1 VQLCGLLVRRSL
13 TLSARAAGAQHKAKT
28 DQMHGGAAAVRVL
41 CKVGG
46 RFEVLTVINRVMTAA
61 SIGASRGGGYAR
73 YLESKTVTPERG
85 DYYLTPDGEMAQ
97 APGRWLAD
105 AETLDRLGIVAGKPL
120 DGADFIALMEGRHP
134 GTGSWLRP
142 EGAGGGRGGGIDV
155 TFSAPKSVS
164 TVWALGDPWQREQ
177 IEQAHG
183 RAVEQT
189 IHHLREQVP
198 VVRRRYSGQV
208 VEEQAKDVIATEY
221 RHTTAR
227 GVSGAQAPDP
237 QLHSH
242 VVITG
247 AVRDDD
253 RIVAVAS
260 RPIFRSARELGAFYR
275 SALADELVR
284 DGYAIEQGTGK
295 DGRYFEIAG
304 VPRELCEAFSGRSRE
319 VARAAER
326 FRARYGRAPERGE
339 LRNLALEN
347 RRAKELTTRS
357 DLQRVWTETGRDH
370 GFGPDEAVRL
380 IGASERPAAERAI
393 EDRVE
398 AKLTEQHAVFEE
410 RDLRAVVLEQAAGEM
425 APDQAL
431 GIAREMVR
439 DRRVLTLEGGRM
451 TTLAVRAQEQ
461 AIERRT
467 TQLAQPTDR
476 DVGEIARD
484 NAVREVAE
492 RIGGPLSPEQH
503 DALAVLT
510 GPERAAV
517 LVGPAGTGK
526 GVVIDAAARA
536 EQHAGRETIGVAV
549 SGSTAE
555 RLGTDSPALAGRT
568 LTLDAL
574 VARANTGAIHV
585 GRDTTVILDE
595 AGMVDH
601 KRLDALTG
609 LVERSGAKLVTVGD
623 GKQLPSIG
631 PGGMFDRLTGHA
643 PTVELADIH
652 RTEDP
657 AEQRAWQALR
667 AGEPER
673 AMAHYAS
680 RGQLHLSDTRDQAAE
695 QAVQTW
701 AALTEGRDVREVALI
716 ADAANTEIDRLN
728 ARAQHLRAQR
738 GELGHHETP
747 LPGVHYGLREGD
759 LIAFTTQH
767 RPPGQPRVENGTRGQ
782 VSAIHERGVTVTL
795 DGSQRNVQLAH
806 GDLDSLRLAYAQ
818 HVYRQQGATVER
830 SVVLTGGWQTSKET
844 AYVEATRARH
854 GTDWF
859 IARDDLGNEGQD
871 PQRIAQ
877 LAQRMRGSRAQTPSL
892 AHPELPDPDYGP
904 GFHRPIAPSR
914 RSRIPG
920 IARAINRISQPSRT
934 QERTR

>member
-1 VQLCGLLVRRSL
+1 MHG
-13 TLSARAAGAQHKAKT
+13 RAA
-28 DQMHGGAAAVRVL
+28 VLRSL

-46 RFEVLTVINRVMTAA
+46 RFEVLAVINRVMTAA

-73 YLESKTVTPERG
+73 YLESKTVEPERG

-105 AETLDRLGIVAGKPL
+105 AETLERLGVEAEGPV
-120 DGADFIALMEGRHP
+120 DGAHFIALMEGRHP
-134 GTGSWLRP
+134 GNGGWLRP

-164 TVWALGDPWQREQ
+164 TVWALGDPWQRKQ
-177 IEQAHG
+177 IERAHG
-183 RAVEQT
+183 RAIERTVFY
-189 IHHLREQVP
+189 LRERVP

-208 VEEQAKDVIATEY
+208 VEEHAKDVIATEY

-247 AVRDDD
+247 AVREDD

-275 SALADELVR
+275 SALADELIR
-284 DGYAIEQGTGK
+284 EGYAIEQGAGK

-347 RRAKELTTRS
+347 RRSKELTTRS
-357 DLQRVWTETGRDH
+357 DLQRVWDGTGR
-370 GFGPDEAVRL
+370 GYSFGPDEAVHL
-380 IGASERPAAERAI
+380 IGASERPTAERAI

-425 APDQAL
+425 GPDQAL
-431 GIAREMVR
+431 GIAREMIR

-461 AIERRT
+461 AIERRA
-467 TQLAQPTDR
+467 TQLARPTGR
-476 DVGEIARD
+476 DVGETARD
-484 NAVREVAE
+484 NAAREVAE
-492 RIGGPLSPEQH
+492 RIGGSLSPEQH
-503 DALAVLT
+503 HALEVLT

-517 LVGPAGTGK
+517 LVGPAGSGK

-536 EQHAGRETIGVAV
+536 EQHAGRETLGVAV

-555 RLGTDSPALAGRT
+555 RLGADSAALAGRT

-574 VARANTGAIHV
+574 VARANTGTIHV

-601 KRLDALTG
+601 KRLDALTE
-609 LVERSGAKLVTVGD
+609 LVERSGSKLIAVGD

-631 PGGMFDRLTGHA
+631 PGGMFDRLAAHA
-643 PTVELADIH
+643 PTAELTDIH
-652 RTEDP
+652 RTKDP
-657 AEQRAWQALR
+657 NERRAWQALR

-680 RGQLHLSDTRDQAAE
+680 RGRLHLSDTRDQAAE

-701 AALTEGRDVREVALI
+701 AALTEGHDVREVALI

-728 ARAQHLRAQR
+728 ARAQHLRVER
-738 GELGHHETP
+738 GELGHHEIP
-747 LPGVHYGLREGD
+747 MPGVHYGLREGD
-759 LIAFTTQH
+759 LIAFTAQQ
-767 RPPGQPRVENGTRGQ
+767 RPPGQRRVENGTRGQ
-782 VSAIHERGVTVTL
+782 ISTIQEQGVTVTL
-795 DGSQRNVQLAH
+795 DGSQRKIQLASEH
-806 GDLDSLRLAYAQ
+806 LDSLRLAYAQ

-859 IARDDLGNEGQD
+859 IARDDLGTEGQD
-871 PQRIAQ
+871 AARITR
-877 LAQRMRGSRAQTPSL
+877 LAQKMCNSRAQAPSL
-892 AHPELPDPDYGP
+892 AHPERPDSGWEPTRDP
-904 GFHRPIAPSR
+904 LRLRSALSPTRWLTRIPSR
-914 RSRIPG
+914 DTPG
-920 IARAINRISQPSRT
+920 HSVGRGR
-934 QERTR
+934 

>member
-1 VQLCGLLVRRSL
+1 
-13 TLSARAAGAQHKAKT
+13 
-28 DQMHGGAAAVRVL
+28 MHGCAVAVQF
-41 CKVGG
+41 VG
-46 RFEVLTVINRVMTAA
+46 RFGPLTVITYVMTAA
-61 SIGASRGGGYAR
+61 SIGGARGGGYAR
-73 YLESKTVTPERG
+73 YLESKTVQPERG

-97 APGRWLAD
+97 APGRWLSD
-105 AETLDRLGIVAGKPL
+105 AGTLDRLGVQAGEPV

-134 GTGSWLRP
+134 GTGRWLRP

-183 RAVEQT
+183 RAVEHT
-189 IHHLREQVP
+189 ILYLRERVP

-208 VEEQAKDVIATEY
+208 VEEHAKDVIATEY

-260 RPIFRSARELGAFYR
+260 RPIFRSAREMGAFYR
-275 SALADELVR
+275 SALADELTR
-284 DGYAIEQGTGK
+284 EGYAIEQGTGK

-304 VPRELCEAFSGRSRE
+304 VPRDLCEAFSGRSRE

-339 LRNLALEN
+339 LRDLALEN

-357 DLQRVWTETGRDH
+357 DLQRVWTQTAREH
-370 GFGPDEAVRL
+370 GFGPNVAVRL
-380 IGASERPAAERAI
+380 IGASERPATERAI

-425 APDQAL
+425 APDEAL
-431 GIAREMVR
+431 AVAREMVH

-451 TTLAVRAQEQ
+451 TTLAVRAQERT
-461 AIERRT
+461 IERRT
-467 TQLAQPTDR
+467 TQLAQPAGR
-476 DVGEIARD
+476 DVGEIARE

-503 DALAVLT
+503 HALEVLT

-526 GVVIDAAARA
+526 GVVIDAVARA
-536 EQHAGRETIGVAV
+536 EQYAGRETIGVAV

-555 RLGTDSPALAGRT
+555 RLGADSPALAGRT

-574 VARANTGAIHV
+574 VARANTGTVHV
-585 GRDTTVILDE
+585 RRDTTVILDE

-601 KRLDALTG
+601 KRLNALTE
-609 LVERSGAKLVTVGD
+609 LVKRSGAKLIAVGD

-631 PGGMFDRLTGHA
+631 PGGMFDRLANHA
-643 PTVELADIH
+643 PTAELADIH
-652 RTEDP
+652 RTKDP
-657 AEQRAWQALR
+657 AERRAWQALR

-673 AMAHYAS
+673 AMVHYAS
-680 RGQLHLSDTRDQAAE
+680 RGQLHLSDTRDEAAE

-701 AALTEGRDVREVALI
+701 AALTQGRDIREVALI
-716 ADAANTEIDRLN
+716 ADASNQEIDRLN
-728 ARAQHLRAQR
+728 ARAQHLRAER
-738 GELGHHETP
+738 GELGHHDVP

-782 VSAIHERGVTVTL
+782 VSTIHDQGVTIAL
-795 DGSQRNVQLAH
+795 DGSQRKVQLA
-806 GDLDSLRLAYAQ
+806 GEDLDSLRLAYAQ

-844 AYVEATRARH
+844 AYVEATRARQR
-854 GTDWF
+854 TDWF
-859 IARDDLGNEGQD
+859 IARDDLGTEGQAAALIT
-871 PQRIAQ
+871 R
-877 LAQRMRGSRAQTPSL
+877 LAQQMCNSRAQTPSL
-892 AHPELPDPDYGP
+892 AHPEQADPGWT
-904 GFHRPIAPSR
+904 PSR
-914 RSRIPG
+914 DPLRLRSALSPTRWLTPPTRNLD
-920 IARAINRISQPSRT
+920 RASDRGADRG
-934 QERTR
+934 R

>member
-1 VQLCGLLVRRSL
+1 MHG
-13 TLSARAAGAQHKAKT
+13 RAATQRA
-28 DQMHGGAAAVRVL
+28 L
-41 CKVGG
+41 CKVLG
-46 RFEVLTVINRVMTAA
+46 RFEVLAVINPVMTAA

-73 YLESKTVTPERG
+73 YLESKTVEPERG

-105 AETLDRLGIVAGKPL
+105 AETLDRLGVQADRPV

-134 GTGSWLRP
+134 GTGRWLRP

-208 VEEQAKDVIATEY
+208 VEEHAKDVIATEY

-242 VVITG
+242 VVVTG
-247 AVRDDD
+247 AVREDN

-260 RPIFRSARELGAFYR
+260 RPIFRCARELGAFYR
-275 SALADELVR
+275 SALAEELVR
-284 DGYAIEQGTGK
+284 EGYAIEQGTGK

-304 VPRELCEAFSGRSRE
+304 VPKELCEVFSGRSRE

-357 DLQRVWTETGRDH
+357 DLQRVWAQTGRGH

-380 IGASERPAAERAI
+380 IGASERPVADRAI

-398 AKLTEQHAVFEE
+398 MKLTEQHAVFEE
-410 RDLRAVVLEQAAGEM
+410 RDLRAVLLEQAAGEI

-431 GIAREMVR
+431 GIAREMVL

-451 TTLAVRAQEQ
+451 TTPAVRAQEQ
-461 AIERRT
+461 AIERRA
-467 TQLAQPTDR
+467 TQLAQPAGR
-476 DVGEIARD
+476 DVGGIAR
-484 NAVREVAE
+484 NHAAREVAE
-492 RIGGPLSPEQH
+492 RIGGPLNPEQH
-503 DALAVLT
+503 HALQVLT

-555 RLGTDSPALAGRT
+555 RLGADSPALAGQT
-568 LTLDAL
+568 LTLDSL
-574 VARANTGAIHV
+574 VARAKTGAIHV

-601 KRLDALTG
+601 KRLDALTE
-609 LVERSGAKLVTVGD
+609 LVERSGPKLIAVGD

-631 PGGMFDRLTGHA
+631 PGGMFDRLAGHA
-643 PTVELADIH
+643 PTAELADIH
-652 RTEDP
+652 RTKDP
-657 AEQRAWQALR
+657 ADQRAWQALR

-701 AALTEGRDVREVALI
+701 AALTQGRDIREVALI
-716 ADAANTEIDRLN
+716 ADASNQEIDRLN
-728 ARAQHLRAQR
+728 ARAQHLRAER
-738 GELGHHETP
+738 GELGHHDIA

-759 LIAFTTQH
+759 LIAFTAQH

-782 VSAIHERGVTVTL
+782 VSTIHERGVTIML
-795 DGSQRNVQLAH
+795 DGSKRKVQLADE
-806 GDLDSLRLAYAQ
+806 DLDSLRLAYAQ

-859 IARDDLGNEGQD
+859 IARDNLGTEGQD
-871 PQRIAQ
+871 PQRITR
-877 LAQRMRGSRAQTPSL
+877 LAQHMRSSRARTPSL
-892 AHPELPDPDYGP
+892 AYREMSDPRRDLGFELGLS
-904 GFHRPIAPSR
+904 RPLRLA
-914 RSRIPG
+914 RSLVQPTRSVD
-920 IARAINRISQPSRT
+920 RSVNRGR
-934 QERTR
+934 

>member
-1 VQLCGLLVRRSL
+1 MH
-13 TLSARAAGAQHKAKT
+13 APAGA
-28 DQMHGGAAAVRVL
+28 VRAL
-41 CKVGG
+41 CEFVG
-46 RFEVLTVINRVMTAA
+46 RFGVLTVITCVMTAA

-73 YLESKTVTPERG
+73 YLESKTVEPERG

-105 AETLDRLGIVAGKPL
+105 AETLESLGVQPGEPV
-120 DGADFIALMEGRHP
+120 DGVDFIALMEGRHP
-134 GTGSWLRP
+134 GTGRWLRP

-177 IEQAHG
+177 IEQAHA

-208 VEEQAKDVIATEY
+208 VEEHAKDVIATEY

-227 GVSGAQAPDP
+227 GVQGAQVPDP

-242 VVITG
+242 VVVTG
-247 AVRDDD
+247 AVREDD

-275 SALADELVR
+275 AALADELTR
-284 DGYAIEQGTGK
+284 EGYAIEQGTGK

-357 DLQRVWTETGRDH
+357 DLQRVWTKTARDH

-380 IGASERPAAERAI
+380 IGVSERPAAERAI

-410 RDLRAVVLEQAAGEM
+410 RDLRAVVLEQAAGEI

-431 GIAREMVR
+431 GIARAMVH

-467 TQLAQPTDR
+467 TQLAQPAGR
-476 DVGEIARD
+476 DVGDVARD
-484 NAVREVAE
+484 NAAREVAE
-492 RIGGPLSPEQH
+492 RIGGPLNPEQH
-503 DALAVLT
+503 HALEVLT

-517 LVGPAGTGK
+517 LIGPAGTGK

-536 EQHAGRETIGVAV
+536 EQHAGRETIGVSV

-555 RLGTDSPALAGRT
+555 RLGADSPALAGRT

-574 VARANTGAIHV
+574 VARANTGTIHV

-595 AGMVDH
+595 AGMVNH

-609 LVERSGAKLVTVGD
+609 LVERSGAKLIAVGD

-631 PGGMFDRLTGHA
+631 PGGMFDRLSDHA
-643 PTVELADIH
+643 PTAELTDIH
-652 RTEDP
+652 RTRDP
-657 AEQRAWQALR
+657 ADQRAWQALR

-695 QAVQTW
+695 HAVQTW
-701 AALTEGRDVREVALI
+701 ATLTEGRDIREVALI
-716 ADAANTEIDRLN
+716 ADASNQEIERLN
-728 ARAQHLRAQR
+728 ARAQYLRAER

-747 LPGVHYGLREGD
+747 LHGVHYGLREGD
-759 LIAFTTQH
+759 LIAFTRQH
-767 RPPGQPRVENGTRGQ
+767 HPHGQPRVENGTRGE
-782 VSAIHERGVTVTL
+782 VSAVHEQGVTVTL
-795 DGSQRNVQLAH
+795 DGSQRKIQIA
-806 GDLDSLRLAYAQ
+806 GEDLESLRLAYAQ

-854 GTDWF
+854 GTSWF
-859 IARDDLGNEGQD
+859 IARDDLGAEGQD
-871 PQRIAQ
+871 AVRITR
-877 LAQRMRGSRAQTPSL
+877 LAQQMCNSRAQTPSL
-892 AHPELPDPDYGP
+892 AHPERP
-904 GFHRPIAPSR
+904 GRGWTPSR
-914 RSRIPG
+914 DPLRLRPLLSPTRWLTRTPHRDTPDRSIGRG
-920 IARAINRISQPSRT
+920 R
-934 QERTR
+934 

>member
-1 VQLCGLLVRRSL
+1 
-13 TLSARAAGAQHKAKT
+13 
-28 DQMHGGAAAVRVL
+28 MHGRAVAQRAL
-41 CKVGG
+41 CEFRG
-46 RFEVLTVINRVMTAA
+46 RFGALRVITHVMTAA

-73 YLESKTVTPERG
+73 YLEGKTVEPERG

-105 AETLDRLGIVAGKPL
+105 VETLERLGIVAGEPV

-134 GTGSWLRP
+134 GTGGWLRP

-183 RAVEQT
+183 RAVEQA

-198 VVRRRYSGQV
+198 LVRRRYSGQV
-208 VEEQAKDVIATEY
+208 VEERAKDVIATEY

-227 GVSGAQAPDP
+227 GVSGAHAPDP

-260 RPIFRSARELGAFYR
+260 RPIFRNARELGAFYR

-304 VPRELCEAFSGRSRE
+304 VPRDLCEVFSGRSRE

-347 RRAKELTTRS
+347 RRSKELTTRS
-357 DLQRVWTETGRDH
+357 DLQRVWTQTARDH
-370 GFGPDEAVRL
+370 GFGPDEAVQL
-380 IGASERPAAERAI
+380 IGAIERPAAARAI

-431 GIAREMVR
+431 GIAREMIR

-467 TQLAQPTDR
+467 TQLAQPAGR
-476 DVGEIARD
+476 DVGEVARE
-484 NAVREVAE
+484 NAAREAAE

-503 DALAVLT
+503 HALEVIT

-526 GVVIDAAARA
+526 GVVIDAVARA
-536 EQHAGRETIGVAV
+536 EQYVGRETIGVAV

-555 RLGTDSPALAGRT
+555 RLGADSPALAGRT

-574 VARANTGAIHV
+574 VARANTGTVHV
-585 GRDTTVILDE
+585 RRDTTVILDE

-601 KRLDALTG
+601 KRLDALTE
-609 LVERSGAKLVTVGD
+609 LVERSGAKLIAVGD

-631 PGGMFDRLTGHA
+631 PGGMFDRLTFHA
-643 PTVELADIH
+643 PTAELADIH
-652 RTEDP
+652 RTKDP
-657 AEQRAWQALR
+657 TEQRAWQALR

-701 AALTEGRDVREVALI
+701 ATLTQGRDIREVALI
-716 ADAANTEIDRLN
+716 ADASNQEIDGLN
-728 ARAQHLRAQR
+728 ARAQHLRAER

-759 LIAFTTQH
+759 LIAFTAQH
-767 RPPGQPRVENGTRGQ
+767 RPPGQPRVENGTRGE
-782 VSAIHERGVTVTL
+782 VSAVHERGVTITL
-795 DGSQRNVQLAH
+795 DGSQRTVQLAGEH
-806 GDLDSLRLAYAQ
+806 LDSLRLAYAQ

-854 GTDWF
+854 GTSWF
-859 IARDDLGNEGQD
+859 IAREDLGEEGQD
-871 PQRIAQ
+871 AGRITR
-877 LAQRMRGSRAQTPSL
+877 LAQKMINSRAQTPSL
-892 AHPELPDPDYGP
+892 AYPERVDRGW
-904 GFHRPIAPSR
+904 APSR
-914 RSRIPG
+914 DPLRLRTLVSPTRWLTHTRHRNTPDRSVDRG
-920 IARAINRISQPSRT
+920 R
-934 QERTR
+934 

>member
-1 VQLCGLLVRRSL
+1 
-13 TLSARAAGAQHKAKT
+13 
-28 DQMHGGAAAVRVL
+28 MHGCAVAQRAL
-41 CKVGG
+41 CELLG
-46 RFEVLTVINRVMTAA
+46 RFGALRVITHVMTAA

-73 YLESKTVTPERG
+73 YLESKTVEPERG
-85 DYYLTPDGEMAQ
+85 DYYLTPDGEMTQ

-105 AETLDRLGIVAGKPL
+105 PETLERLGVQAGGPV

-134 GTGSWLRP
+134 GTGRWLRP
-142 EGAGGGRGGGIDV
+142 EGTGGGRGGGIDV

-189 IHHLREQVP
+189 IHHLREEVP

-208 VEEQAKDVIATEY
+208 VEQNAKDVIATEY

-227 GVSGAQAPDP
+227 GVQGAQAPDP

-275 SALADELVR
+275 SALAEELVR
-284 DGYAIEQGTGK
+284 EGYTIEHGTGR

-319 VARAAER
+319 VACAAER

-347 RRAKELTTRS
+347 RRSKELTTRS
-357 DLQRVWTETGRDH
+357 DLQRTWVETARGH

-380 IGASERPAAERAI
+380 IGAPERPKAGRKI

-398 AKLTEQHAVFEE
+398 AKLTEQHAVFEQ
-410 RDLRAVVLEQAAGEM
+410 RDLRAIVLEQAAGEL
-425 APDQAL
+425 APDEAL
-431 GIAREMVR
+431 AVAREMVR

-461 AIERRT
+461 AIERRA
-467 TQLAQPTDR
+467 TQLAQPAGR
-476 DVGEIARD
+476 DVGHVARE
-484 NAVREVAE
+484 NAAREVAE
-492 RIGGPLSPEQH
+492 RIGGPLGAEQH
-503 DALAVLT
+503 HALEVLT

-526 GVVIDAAARA
+526 GVVIDDAARA
-536 EQHAGRETIGVAV
+536 EQHTGRETIGVAV
-549 SGSTAE
+549 SGSTAQ
-555 RLGTDSPALAGRT
+555 RLGTDSPALAGQT

-574 VARANTGAIHV
+574 VARTNTGVIHV
-585 GRDTTVILDE
+585 GTDTTVILDE

-609 LVERSGAKLVTVGD
+609 LVERSGAKLIAVGD

-631 PGGMFDRLTGHA
+631 PGGMFDRLSGHA
-643 PTVELADIH
+643 PTAELADIH
-652 RTEDP
+652 RTKDP
-657 AEQRAWQALR
+657 ADQRAWQALR

-680 RGQLHLSDTRDQAAE
+680 RSQLHLSDTRDQAAE
-695 QAVQTW
+695 HAVQTW
-701 AALTEGRDVREVALI
+701 AALTEGRDIREVALI
-716 ADAANTEIDRLN
+716 ADASNQEIDRLN
-728 ARAQHLRAQR
+728 ARAQHLRAER
-738 GELGHHETP
+738 GELGHHETR

-759 LIAFTTQH
+759 LIVFTTQH
-767 RPPGQPRVENGTRGQ
+767 HPRGQPRIENGTRGQ
-782 VSAIHERGVTVTL
+782 VSAIHDQGVTITL
-795 DGSQRNVQLAH
+795 DGSQRKIRLADEH
-806 GDLDSLRLAYAQ
+806 VDSLRLAYAQ

-844 AYVEATRARH
+844 AYVEASRARN
-854 GTDWF
+854 GTEWF
-859 IARDDLGNEGQD
+859 LARDELGAGGQD
-871 PQRIAQ
+871 
-877 LAQRMRGSRAQTPSL
+877 AQRVIRLAGAMRTSRAGVPSL
-892 AHPELPDPDYGP
+892 AYPVLPDPRWGLR
-904 GFHRPIAPSR
+904 FELARIRPSR
-914 RSRIPG
+914 LTRWPMPP
-920 IARAINRISQPSRT
+920 ARNR
-934 QERTR
+934 ERTPDRDAYRA

>member
-1 VQLCGLLVRRSL
+1 
-13 TLSARAAGAQHKAKT
+13 
-28 DQMHGGAAAVRVL
+28 MHGCAVAQRAL
-41 CKVGG
+41 CELLG
-46 RFEVLTVINRVMTAA
+46 RFGALRVITHVMTAA

-73 YLESKTVTPERG
+73 YLESKTVEPERG

-105 AETLDRLGIVAGKPL
+105 PETLERLGVQPGGPVDGK
-120 DGADFIALMEGRHP
+120 DFIALMEGRHP
-134 GTGSWLRP
+134 GSGRWLRP

-177 IEQAHG
+177 IAQAHA

-189 IHHLREQVP
+189 VRHLREQVP
-198 VVRRRYSGQV
+198 VVRRRYGGQV
-208 VEEQAKDVIATEY
+208 VEEHAKDVIATEY

-227 GVSGAQAPDP
+227 GVAGAQAPDP

-242 VVITG
+242 VVVTG
-247 AVRDDD
+247 AVREDD

-284 DGYAIEQGTGK
+284 EGYTIEHGTGK
-295 DGRYFEIAG
+295 EGRYFEIAG

-347 RRAKELTTRS
+347 RRSKQLTTRS
-357 DLQRVWTETGRDH
+357 DLQRVWTHTARDH
-370 GFGPDEAVRL
+370 RFGPDQAVRL
-380 IGASERPAAERAI
+380 IGASERPKAERAI

-425 APDQAL
+425 APDDAL
-431 GIAREMVR
+431 IMAREMVR
-439 DRRVLTLEGGRM
+439 GRRVLTLEGGRM
-451 TTLAVRAQEQ
+451 TTLEVRAQEQ
-461 AIERRT
+461 AIERRA
-467 TQLAQPTDR
+467 TQLAQPAGR
-476 DVGEIARD
+476 DVGDVARD
-484 NAVREVAE
+484 SAAREVAE
-492 RIGGPLSPEQH
+492 RIGGPLSPEH
-503 DALAVLT
+503 LHALEVLT
-510 GPERAAV
+510 RPERAAV

-536 EQHAGRETIGVAV
+536 EQAAGRDTIGVAV

-555 RLGTDSPALAGRT
+555 RLGADSPALAGQT
-568 LTLDAL
+568 LTLDSL
-574 VARANTGAIHV
+574 VTRANTGAIHV

-601 KRLDALTG
+601 KRLDALTN
-609 LVERSGAKLVTVGD
+609 LVERSGAKLIAVGD

-643 PTVELADIH
+643 PTAELADIH
-652 RTEDP
+652 RTKDP
-657 AEQRAWQALR
+657 ADQRAWQALR

-695 QAVQTW
+695 HAVQTW
-701 AALTEGRDVREVALI
+701 ATLTEGRDIREVALI
-716 ADAANTEIDRLN
+716 AHAANTEIDRLN
-728 ARAQHLRAQR
+728 ARAQHLRAER
-738 GELGHHETP
+738 GELGHQEIP

-759 LIAFTTQH
+759 LVAFTAQH
-767 RPPGQPRVENGTRGQ
+767 RPSAQPRVENGTRGQ
-782 VSAIHERGVTVTL
+782 VSAIHERGVTVTI
-795 DGSQRNVQLAH
+795 DGSQRRVQLA
-806 GDLDSLRLAYAQ
+806 GEDLDSLRLAYAQ

-859 IARDDLGNEGQD
+859 IARDDLGNDGQD
-871 PQRIAQ
+871 AGRVMR
-877 LAQRMRGSRAQTPSL
+877 LAGAMRTSRAQTPSL
-892 AHPELPDPDYGP
+892 AYPELPDPRWGP
-904 GFHRPIAPSR
+904 RFDLGRMRPSSLTRWLAPPARNPDHTPDREAHRGR
-914 RSRIPG
+914 
-920 IARAINRISQPSRT
+920 
-934 QERTR
+934 

>member
-1 VQLCGLLVRRSL
+1 
-13 TLSARAAGAQHKAKT
+13 
-28 DQMHGGAAAVRVL
+28 
-41 CKVGG
+41 
-46 RFEVLTVINRVMTAA
+46 
-61 SIGASRGGGYAR
+61 
-73 YLESKTVTPERG
+73 
-85 DYYLTPDGEMAQ
+85 
-97 APGRWLAD
+97 
-105 AETLDRLGIVAGKPL
+105 
-120 DGADFIALMEGRHP
+120 
-134 GTGSWLRP
+134 
-142 EGAGGGRGGGIDV
+142 
-155 TFSAPKSVS
+155 
-164 TVWALGDPWQREQ
+164 
-177 IEQAHG
+177 
-183 RAVEQT
+183 
-189 IHHLREQVP
+189 
-198 VVRRRYSGQV
+198 
-208 VEEQAKDVIATEY
+208 VIATEY

-227 GVSGAQAPDP
+227 GVAGAQAPDP

-247 AVRDDD
+247 AVREDD

-275 SALADELVR
+275 AALADELVR
-284 DGYAIEQGTGK
+284 DGYAIEQGTGN

-326 FRARYGRAPERGE
+326 FRGRYGRAPERGE

-347 RRAKELTTRS
+347 RRSKELTTRS

-370 GFGPDEAVRL
+370 GFGPDETVRS
-380 IGASERPAAERAI
+380 IGASERPVADRAI

-398 AKLTEQHAVFEE
+398 GKLTEQHAIFEE
-410 RDLRAVVLEQAAGEM
+410 RDLRAVALEQATGEM

-431 GIAREMVR
+431 GVAQEMIR
-439 DRRVLTLEGGRM
+439 DRRVLTLEGGWM

-461 AIERRT
+461 AIERRA
-467 TQLAQPTDR
+467 TQLARPAGR
-476 DVGEIARD
+476 DVGETARD
-484 NAVREVAE
+484 HAAREVAE
-492 RIGGPLSPEQH
+492 RMGGPLSPEQH
-503 DALAVLT
+503 HALEILT

-526 GVVIDAAARA
+526 GVVIDAVARA
-536 EQHAGRETIGVAV
+536 EQCAGHETIGVAV

-555 RLGTDSPALAGRT
+555 RLGADSPALAGRT

-574 VARANTGAIHV
+574 IARANTGTVYV

-609 LVERSGAKLVTVGD
+609 LVEHSGSKLIAVGD

-631 PGGMFDRLTGHA
+631 PGGMFDRLSTHA
-643 PTVELADIH
+643 PTAELADIH
-652 RTEDP
+652 RTKDP

-680 RGQLHLSDTRDQAAE
+680 RGRLHLSDTRDQAAE
-695 QAVQTW
+695 HAVQTW
-701 AALTEGRDVREVALI
+701 ADLTEGGNIREVALI

-728 ARAQHLRAQR
+728 ARAQHLRAER
-738 GELGHHETP
+738 GELGHHEIP

-759 LIAFTTQH
+759 LIAFTAQH
-767 RPPGQPRVENGTRGQ
+767 RPRGQPRVENGTRGQ
-782 VSAIHERGVTVTL
+782 VSAVHERGVTIAL
-795 DGSQRNVQLAH
+795 DGSQRKIQLA
-806 GDLDSLRLAYAQ
+806 GEDLASLRLAYAQ

-844 AYVEATRARH
+844 SYVEATRARH

-859 IARDDLGNEGQD
+859 IARDDLGEEGQD
-871 PQRIAQ
+871 AGRITR
-877 LAQRMRGSRAQTPSL
+877 LAQRMTNSRAQTPSL
-892 AHPELPDPDYGP
+892 AHPGRPDSSWAPRRDPLRLRLVSLPDQWLARTFRRNTPD
-904 GFHRPIAPSR
+904 RISS
-914 RSRIPG
+914 RSR
-920 IARAINRISQPSRT
+920 
-934 QERTR
+934 

>member
-1 VQLCGLLVRRSL
+1 
-13 TLSARAAGAQHKAKT
+13 
-28 DQMHGGAAAVRVL
+28 MHGCAVAQRALCEFRGRLGAL
-41 CKVGG
+41 KVI
-46 RFEVLTVINRVMTAA
+46 THVMTAA

-73 YLESKTVTPERG
+73 YLESKTVEPERG

-105 AETLDRLGIVAGKPL
+105 AETLERLGVRAGGPV

-134 GTGSWLRP
+134 GTGRWLRP

-155 TFSAPKSVS
+155 TFSSPKSVS

-177 IEQAHG
+177 IEQAHA

-189 IHHLREQVP
+189 VLYLREQVP

-208 VEEQAKDVIATEY
+208 VEEHAKDVIATEY

-284 DGYAIEQGTGK
+284 EGYTIEHGTGK

-347 RRAKELTTRS
+347 RRSKELTTRS
-357 DLQRVWTETGRDH
+357 DLQRVWTQTARDH

-380 IGASERPAAERAI
+380 IGASERPKAERKI

-398 AKLTEQHAVFEE
+398 AKLTEQHAVFQE
-410 RDLRAVVLEQAAGEM
+410 RDLRAVVLEQAVGEM
-425 APDQAL
+425 APDEAL
-431 GIAREMVR
+431 AIAREMVR

-451 TTLAVRAQEQ
+451 TTLAVRAQEH
-461 AIERRT
+461 AIERRA
-467 TQLAQPTDR
+467 TQLAKPADR
-476 DVGEIARD
+476 DVGQVARE
-484 NAVREVAE
+484 NAARETAE

-503 DALAVLT
+503 HALEVLT

-536 EQHAGRETIGVAV
+536 EQHAGREPIGVAV

-555 RLGTDSPALAGRT
+555 RLGADSPALSGQT

-574 VARANTGAIHV
+574 VARANTGAIYV

-609 LVERSGAKLVTVGD
+609 LVERSGAKLIAVGD

-631 PGGMFDRLTGHA
+631 PGGMFDRLTEHA
-643 PTVELADIH
+643 PSAELADIH
-652 RTEDP
+652 RAKDP
-657 AEQRAWQALR
+657 ADQRAWQALR

-695 QAVQTW
+695 QAVQAW
-701 AALTEGRDVREVALI
+701 AELTEGRDIREVALI

-728 ARAQHLRAQR
+728 ARAQHLRAER
-738 GELGHHETP
+738 GELGDHEIP
-747 LPGVHYGLREGD
+747 LPGVHYSLREGD
-759 LIAFTTQH
+759 LIAFTAQH
-767 RPPGQPRVENGTRGQ
+767 CPSGQPRVENGTRGQ
-782 VSAIHERGVTVTL
+782 VSTIHKRGVTVTI
-795 DGSQRNVQLAH
+795 DGSQRKIQLEREN
-806 GDLDSLRLAYAQ
+806 LDSLRLAYAQ

-859 IARDDLGNEGQD
+859 IARDDLGAEGQD
-871 PQRIAQ
+871 AARITRLVQ
-877 LAQRMRGSRAQTPSL
+877 KMCNSRAQTPSL
-892 AHPELPDPDYGP
+892 AHRERFDPDWALSRESLLLRRLLRPAHWLTRIPARGLPDRDAGR
-904 GFHRPIAPSR
+904 GR
-914 RSRIPG
+914 
-920 IARAINRISQPSRT
+920 
-934 QERTR
+934 

>member
-1 VQLCGLLVRRSL
+1 ML
-13 TLSARAAGAQHKAKT
+13 A
-28 DQMHGGAAAVRVL
+28 
-41 CKVGG
+41 
-46 RFEVLTVINRVMTAA
+46 VINRVMTAA

-73 YLESKTVTPERG
+73 YLESKTVAPERG
-85 DYYLTPDGEMAQ
+85 DYYLTPDGEMTQ

-105 AETLDRLGIVAGKPL
+105 AETSNRLGIVAGDPV

-134 GTGSWLRP
+134 GNGGWLRP

-189 IHHLREQVP
+189 VLYLREQVP

-208 VEEQAKDVIATEY
+208 VEEHAKDVIATEY

-247 AVRDDD
+247 AVREDD

-260 RPIFRSARELGAFYR
+260 RPIFRSARELGSFYR

-284 DGYAIEQGTGK
+284 EGYAIERGTGK

-347 RRAKELTTRS
+347 RRSKELTTRS
-357 DLQRVWTETGRDH
+357 DLQRVWTQTAHDH

-380 IGASERPAAERAI
+380 IGASERPIADRTI

-398 AKLTEQHAVFEE
+398 AKLTEQHAIFEE

-467 TQLAQPTDR
+467 TQLAKPAGR

-484 NAVREVAE
+484 NAVRDVAE

-503 DALAVLT
+503 HALEVLT

-526 GVVIDAAARA
+526 GVVIDAVARA
-536 EQHAGRETIGVAV
+536 EQHAGRETIGIAV

-555 RLGTDSPALAGRT
+555 RLGADSPALAGRT

-574 VARANTGAIHV
+574 VARANTGTV
-585 GRDTTVILDE
+585 YVDRNTTVILDE

-601 KRLDALTG
+601 KRLDALTE
-609 LVERSGAKLVTVGD
+609 LVERSGAKLIAVGD

-631 PGGMFDRLTGHA
+631 PGGMFDRLTDHA
-643 PTVELADIH
+643 PTAELADIH
-652 RTEDP
+652 RTKDP
-657 AEQRAWQALR
+657 ADQRAWQALR

-695 QAVQTW
+695 HAVQTW
-701 AALTEGRDVREVALI
+701 AAPTEGRDVREVALI

-728 ARAQHLRAQR
+728 ARAQHLRAER
-738 GELGHHETP
+738 GELGHHEIRM
-747 LPGVHYGLREGD
+747 PGVHYGLREGD
-759 LIAFTTQH
+759 LIAFTAQH
-767 RPPGQPRVENGTRGQ
+767 RQPGQPRVENGTRGQ
-782 VSAIHERGVTVTL
+782 ISAIHEQGVTITL
-795 DGSQRNVQLAH
+795 DGSQRKIQLACEN
-806 GDLDSLRLAYAQ
+806 LDSLRLAYAQ

-859 IARDDLGNEGQD
+859 IARDDLGTDGQD
-871 PQRIAQ
+871 AQRITH
-877 LAQRMRGSRAQTPSL
+877 LAQKMCNSRAQTPSL
-892 AHPELPDPDYGP
+892 THPERADTTWE
-904 GFHRPIAPSR
+904 PSR
-914 RSRIPG
+914 NPLRLRSALSPTRWLT
-920 IARAINRISQPSRT
+920 RT
-934 QERTR
+934 PHCNAPDRDVGRGR